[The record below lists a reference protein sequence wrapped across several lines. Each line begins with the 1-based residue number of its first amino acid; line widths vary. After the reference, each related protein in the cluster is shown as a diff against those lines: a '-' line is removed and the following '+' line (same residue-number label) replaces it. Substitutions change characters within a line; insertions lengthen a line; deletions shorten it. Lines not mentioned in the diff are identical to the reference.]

1 MRVCVRVCV
10 CVCVCVRHPYAYM
23 QVLCASASYLGGVRG
38 TEILI

>member
-1 MRVCVRVCV
+1 MRVCVCVRVRVCV
-10 CVCVCVRHPYAYM
+10 CHPYAYM